1 MDSEKRGSISFF
13 STYRPPVA
21 LDIFSCVASQ
31 TPKGDQVLLTDGRS
45 YNYNGRVIPPAALK
59 HPKLMAN
66 CEGEEAGVKSGPQ
79 SGMVF
84 VSERTG
90 LETLHIALYSE
101 ENLSGKVRVIGL
113 QHLFPDTFSGVRMED
128 SGCFVA
134 GDSLV
139 YVSTKEPA
147 AERRQPW
154 TAVYST
160 HLGTGETK
168 RLTPPGVADLSPS
181 VSPSG
186 KKIAVASFQGKTG
199 GWDGEIEDLQT
210 NIYVMDV
217 ANPSD
222 RKLVVTNGGWPTWG
236 SDDVLFFHRK
246 DKKFWGVFRVDI
258 RNLAITPVTPAGF
271 SAMTPAAIDATRV
284 AVATIRQTS
293 SFSDVRVKDQYR
305 HIEIFDS
312 TNLSKPSEEI
322 TQSVRPL
329 ADHFNPFVIDGGKRI
344 GYHCAKRL
352 ILMEDEVVPSSRIDK
367 LVSPYPDIKLF
378 RLLGP
383 FPAFKKNSSIFAYV
397 DNEFK
402 ALWVGDSKPNSKNK
416 ELKIIFDGG
425 YADKVFSPVWNRDPA
440 KDTLY
445 VCMGPS
451 FQEQKI
457 VDICAFTNVSK
468 YFDTDDTDKPPP
480 PPPPPVEPLIVN
492 GYNNAFPSTNPD
504 GTKLVFRSNMNGVN
518 EGGKKYKN
526 LYIMEDAQSPS
537 SEIRRLTKGEWTDTH
552 CQWSPSGDWIVF
564 SSSRDKPEGA
574 PELDNGLDDGYFA
587 VYLVK
592 WDDPSVVVRVMTSG
606 YDIAGHVNHPHF
618 SPDGA
623 SIVVTSDLAAVS
635 VDPISLPLFT
645 HSVRPYG
652 DIFTV
657 DIDPSDITKN
667 KDRDMNY
674 ITRSTHSRFE
684 NSTDTWAVF
693 PDQVLELELIMKLSR
708 RYSSFAPAC
717 PYIQSNGGESWH
729 MTGQLLIPVRKC

>member
-21 LDIFSCVASQ
+21 LDIFSCVVSQ

-139 YVSTKEPA
+139 YVSTKQPA

-246 DKKFWGVFRVDI
+246 DKFWGVFRVDI
-258 RNLAITPVTPAGF
+258 RNLNAITPVTPDGF
-271 SAMTPAAIDATRV
+271 SAMTPAAIDATTV

-293 SFSDVRVKDQYR
+293 LFSDVRVEDQYR

-312 TNLSKPSEEI
+312 TGSKPCVKI
-322 TQSVRPL
+322 TQNVRPL
-329 ADHFNPFVIDGGKRI
+329 ADHFNPFVIDGGKRV

-352 ILMEDEVVPSSRIDK
+352 LLMKDEVVPSSRIDK
-367 LVSPYPDIKLF
+367 IVSPYPDVGLF
-378 RLLGP
+378 RLPGP
-383 FPAFKKNSSIFAYV
+383 FPAFKKGSSIFAYV

-402 ALWVGDSKPNSKNK
+402 SLRLADSKPDSKN
-416 ELKIIFDGG
+416 EGPSIIFDGG
-425 YADKVFSPVWNRDPA
+425 ASDSVWSPVWNKDRE

-445 VCMGPS
+445 VCMGHS
-451 FQEQKI
+451 FQAPEQ
-457 VDICAFTNVSK
+457 VDICAFTNVCQYLHIHSQ
-468 YFDTDDTDKPPP
+468 
-480 PPPPPVEPLIVN
+480 PPVVRLISD
-492 GYNNAFPSTNPD
+492 GSNNAFPSTNPD
-504 GTKLVFRSNMNGVN
+504 GTKLVFRSTANGGEKN
-518 EGGKKYKN
+518 YKN

-537 SEIRRLTKGEWTDTH
+537 SKITRLTEGEWNDTH
-552 CQWSPSGDWIVF
+552 CQWSPNGEWIVF
-564 SSSRDKPEGA
+564 SSSRDKPAGA
-574 PELDNGLDDGYFA
+574 PESDNGLDDGYFA
-587 VYLVK
+587 VFLVK

-606 YDIAGHVNHPHF
+606 SNIAGHVNHPHF

-635 VDPISLPLFT
+635 VDPISLPLFM

-667 KDRDMNY
+667 KDRDMEY

-693 PDQVLELELIMKLSR
+693 PDQGMDLEWIMKLSR